1 LTKNILIT
9 GSSGYIGSHIV
20 NKSKKLFNFNKF
32 SLQTHTLQTI
42 NFNNIDTVLHC
53 AAIVHKKNKLNFAK
67 YYKINTKYPVELAK
81 RAKQN
86 GVNHFVF
93 LSTIAIY
100 DDSLEMIVE
109 KSKINPTTF
118 YGKSKLEAE
127 RQLLEL
133 CDNNFLI
140 SIIRIPM
147 VYGKGAPGN
156 ITTLIQMVKYL
167 PIIPLGNIKNKRSFI
182 YIENLSNLVNKII
195 INKTKGIFLGCDDKA
210 ISTSQFVELIARC
223 LNKFCIVFK
232 IPLLEPVLKTILPSF
247 HRKLFMSLVIDN
259 QKTKLKLSL
268 TNPYSVEDGIKEMMS

>member
-1 LTKNILIT
+1 MTKNILIT

-53 AAIVHKKNKLNFAK
+53 AAIVHKKNKLNFDK
-67 YYKINTKYPVELAK
+67 YYKINTIYPVELAK

-109 KSKINPTTF
+109 KSKISPKTF

-127 RQLLEL
+127 RQLLVL
-133 CDNNFLI
+133 FG
-140 SIIRIPM
+140 
-147 VYGKGAPGN
+147 YQWFTGK
-156 ITTLIQMVKYL
+156 
-167 PIIPLGNIKNKRSFI
+167 
-182 YIENLSNLVNKII
+182 EH
-195 INKTKGIFLGCDDKA
+195 
-210 ISTSQFVELIARC
+210 
-223 LNKFCIVFK
+223 
-232 IPLLEPVLKTILPSF
+232 LEILQ
-247 HRKLFMSLVIDN
+247 L
-259 QKTKLKLSL
+259 
-268 TNPYSVEDGIKEMMS
+268 